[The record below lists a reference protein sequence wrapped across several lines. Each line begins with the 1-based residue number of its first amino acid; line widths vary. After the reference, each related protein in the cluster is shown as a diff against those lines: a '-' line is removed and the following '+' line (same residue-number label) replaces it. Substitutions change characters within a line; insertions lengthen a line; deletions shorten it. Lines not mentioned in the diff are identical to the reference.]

1 MAENST
7 KKSGHNKSLSCLIE
21 VVGIIVILLIVAVIW
36 LIKNQ
41 SYNTCLREAE
51 LKYPVVTQQ
60 GSGLFNKTGDINKTA
75 RDNAV
80 NQCKE
85 KNDWK

>member
-1 MAENST
+1 MSEQPS
-7 KKSGHNKSLSCLIE
+7 KSKPIKWSC
-21 VVGIIVILLIVAVIW
+21 VGEIIGLVIFLLIFAVIW
-36 LIKNQ
+36 FIKNQ

-51 LKYPVVTQQ
+51 LKYPVITQQ

-75 RDNAV
+75 RGNAV